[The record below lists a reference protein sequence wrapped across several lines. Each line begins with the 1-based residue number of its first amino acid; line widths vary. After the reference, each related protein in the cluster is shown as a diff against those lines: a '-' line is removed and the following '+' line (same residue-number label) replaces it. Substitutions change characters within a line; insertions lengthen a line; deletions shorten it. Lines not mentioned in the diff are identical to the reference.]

1 MTGTILPESFWMFIK
16 NMPVK
21 KLSILG
27 IRGIPAR
34 HGGFETFAEKL
45 SLYRVGR
52 GWEVTVYCQEES
64 AAPIWKSNWQGIE
77 RIHVPVM
84 RQGVASTVIF
94 DWLATRDRKS
104 VV

>member
-45 SLYRVGR
+45 SLESYRVLWR
-52 GWEVTVYCQEES
+52 PFRLSQ
-64 AAPIWKSNWQGIE
+64 AAM
-77 RIHVPVM
+77 V
-84 RQGVASTVIF
+84 
-94 DWLATRDRKS
+94 
-104 VV
+104 